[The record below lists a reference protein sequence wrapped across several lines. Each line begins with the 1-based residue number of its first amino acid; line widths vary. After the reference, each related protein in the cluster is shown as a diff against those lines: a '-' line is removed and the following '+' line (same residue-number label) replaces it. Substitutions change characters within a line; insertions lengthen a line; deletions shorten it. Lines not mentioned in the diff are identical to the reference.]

1 MAEDDFSK
9 RTKKGWKNE
18 MKNEKALTG
27 SISIL
32 IGVVIAILA
41 LIRGPWQTG
50 LLIAAFSLWG
60 IWVVLVLLVPYMNQA
75 KRRRERQLRKLQI
88 NSLQKEMKRQEQKL
102 QKPSTGPE
110 AGQLLLRHVN
120 HRISAYLHVLYP
132 KATWEWC
139 EKSPADLALA
149 GGVGRIRLYGV
160 PEYDHGDVHID
171 THANIRCDLVKIVPL
186 SQDDAGD
193 EEIRESREPVDP
205 QVWFELQGRK
215 IMEETIADLDSKGHD
230 RLLIRENGDITV
242 RQEEKENVVANLPG
256 FPERV
261 YWDRLLQ
268 VLEGN
273 GLSAQMELNG
283 ILVSW

>member
-1 MAEDDFSK
+1 
-9 RTKKGWKNE
+9 
-18 MKNEKALTG
+18 MKNEKVLMG

-41 LIRGPWQTG
+41 LIRGSWQTG
-50 LLIAAFSLWG
+50 LLITVFSLWG
-60 IWVVLVLLVPYMNQA
+60 IWIILVLLVPYMNQA

-88 NSLQKEMKRQEQKL
+88 NGLQKEMKRQEQKL
-102 QKPSTGPE
+102 QKLSAAPE
-110 AGQLLLRHVN
+110 TGQLLLRHVN

-139 EKSPADLALA
+139 EKAPAELALA

-186 SQDDAGD
+186 SQEAGG
-193 EEIRESREPVDP
+193 EEPENREPVDP

-215 IMEETIADLDSKGHD
+215 VMEETIADLASKGHN
-230 RLLIRENGDITV
+230 RLMIRENGDITV
-242 RQEEKENVVANLPG
+242 RQDDKENVVANLPG
-256 FPERV
+256 FPEKV
-261 YWDRLLQ
+261 YWERLVQ

-273 GLSAQMELNG
+273 GLSAQMEVNG
-283 ILVSW
+283 ILISW

>member
-1 MAEDDFSK
+1 M
-9 RTKKGWKNE
+9 
-18 MKNEKALTG
+18 KALMG

-32 IGVVIAILA
+32 IGAVIAILA
-41 LIRGPWQTG
+41 LVRGPWQTG
-50 LLIAAFSLWG
+50 LLLAVFALWG
-60 IWVVLVLLVPYMNQA
+60 NWIVLLLLIPYMNQA

-88 NSLQKEMKRQEQKL
+88 NSLQKEMERQEQKL
-102 QKPSTGPE
+102 QKPATELE
-110 AGQLLLRHVN
+110 AKQLLLRHVN

-139 EKSPADLALA
+139 EKAPAELALA

-186 SQDDAGD
+186 SQEAG
-193 EEIRESREPVDP
+193 EEEQENREPVDP

-242 RQEEKENVVANLPG
+242 RQEEKENVIANLPG
-256 FPERV
+256 FPEKV
-261 YWDRLLQ
+261 YWDRLLL

-273 GLSAQMELNG
+273 GLSAQMESNG